1 MDQSLF
7 EKGLLKS
14 FFEKRPLAGGLSDD
28 GAASSSL
35 ALADLAALGASSL
48 LRGGFKASA
57 TRDMKRAASPLASSG
72 TASAPHRAASPA
84 RPCPPWRSRSAR
96 GRAPG
101 PCGRDGRRPRSD
113 EHRLNSSH

>member
-72 TASAPHRAASPA
+72 TAT
-84 RPCPPWRSRSAR
+84 RSE
-96 GRAPG
+96 
-101 PCGRDGRRPRSD
+101 
-113 EHRLNSSH
+113 EHTSELQSLMRISYAVFCLKKQRI

>member
-72 TASAPHRAASPA
+72 TASATASSSFSSPDLSA
-84 RPCPPWRSRSAR
+84 LAKSLSTWPCP
-96 GRAPG
+96 RALWPG
-101 PCGRDGRRPRSD
+101 WPEPRRTDRK
-113 EHRLNSSH
+113 RAV